1 MSNTSYNE
9 AINELDELIE
19 SMTSNEVDIDTVVN
33 DVSRAKDLIQLCQSK
48 LFDVNSKVNEI
59 VDSMS
64 SNNKNE
70 QSMPEAEEA
79 SDIEPTNV
87 VDFPSDDSDDN
98 ESLF

>member
-1 MSNTSYNE
+1 MSKTSYNE

-33 DVSRAKDLIQLCQSK
+33 DVSRAKDLIKLCQSK

-59 VDSMS
+59 VDSMG

-70 QSMPEAEEA
+70 QAKA
-79 SDIEPTNV
+79 SSEPSVNAEPTNV
-87 VDFPSDDSDDN
+87 VEFPSDDSDDN